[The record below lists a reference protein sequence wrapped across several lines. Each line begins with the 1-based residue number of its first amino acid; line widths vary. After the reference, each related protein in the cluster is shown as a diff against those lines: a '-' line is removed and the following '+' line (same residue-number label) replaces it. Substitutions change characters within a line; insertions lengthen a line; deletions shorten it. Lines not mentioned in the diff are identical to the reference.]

1 MIEQVQWDSDN
12 FGIKIGNIV
21 LADGFSEQALLQAI
35 NKAKDEEY
43 DLLYLKGYELS
54 DAWLSDKFLLADK
67 KVVYSQT
74 IKEYQMQHSEK
85 IVSLLGK
92 PMTEELLQLSY
103 ESGKYSRYH
112 LDTNFSPL
120 VFKTLY
126 RLWMERSLSGG
137 IATDVLAYQD
147 DGQVLGMLTYKSD
160 KEEVDIGIVAVDPYA
175 VGKGIGSILMR
186 DFLSRFKVGT
196 KICVATQKCNTVAC
210 HYYEKNGFHQ
220 ESITNIYHIWLR

>member
-21 LADGFSEQALLQAI
+21 LAGGFSEQALLQAI

-85 IVSLLGK
+85 IGGTCIILCLGIDVSK
-92 PMTEELLQLSY
+92 SKQEELDIYDTMQLCP
-103 ESGKYSRYH
+103 E
-112 LDTNFSPL
+112 
-120 VFKTLY
+120 
-126 RLWMERSLSGG
+126 
-137 IATDVLAYQD
+137 
-147 DGQVLGMLTYKSD
+147 
-160 KEEVDIGIVAVDPYA
+160 
-175 VGKGIGSILMR
+175 
-186 DFLSRFKVGT
+186 
-196 KICVATQKCNTVAC
+196 
-210 HYYEKNGFHQ
+210 
-220 ESITNIYHIWLR
+220 